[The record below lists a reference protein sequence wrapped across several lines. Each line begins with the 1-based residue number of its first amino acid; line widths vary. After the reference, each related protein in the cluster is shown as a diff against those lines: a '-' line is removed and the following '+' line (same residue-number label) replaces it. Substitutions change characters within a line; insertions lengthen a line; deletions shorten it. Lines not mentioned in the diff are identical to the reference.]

1 MMVPSPIRPSQGRTS
16 QGRPNRRPNRPNRRP
31 NRPNRRPIFRS
42 VRQHG

>member
-1 MMVPSPIRPSQGRTS
+1 MMVPSPIHPSQD
-16 QGRPNRRPNRPNRRP
+16 RPNRPIRRPNRPIRRRA